1 MSITLLGD
9 IHGKF
14 DRYLSIA
21 QNSEYSICLGDFGFS
36 SSYNNL
42 GYSGLDPNN
51 HKIIPGNHC
60 IYPECLH
67 SPFCLGEFG
76 TATLDKVPFFFIR
89 GGLSIDRAY
98 RVGEWTTGGPKTW
111 WDQEE
116 LDFAQMLRVLADYKE
131 AKPDIVL
138 THVPP
143 AVVNDRIYTSDSI
156 LSRYGFSEG
165 FRENTAI
172 LGNELLKIHR
182 PKLWVAG
189 HHHRSYE
196 LNIDGTKF
204 VGLAELEVAMLEDLL
219 G

>member
-1 MSITLLGD
+1 MITLIGD
-9 IHGKF
+9 THGKF

-21 QNSEYSICLGDFGFS
+21 QNSEYSIQLGDFGFS

-42 GYSGLDPNN
+42 AYCGLDPSR
-51 HKIIPGNHC
+51 HKVIPGNHC

-67 SPFCLGEFG
+67 SPFCLGDFG
-76 TATLDKVPFFFIR
+76 PASLAGTSFFFIR
-89 GGLSIDRAY
+89 GGLSIDRTY

-116 LDFAQMLRVLADYKE
+116 LSFAQMLQVIDSYKE
-131 AKPDIVL
+131 ARPDIVL

-143 AVVNDRIYTSDSI
+143 AVINDRIYPDDKM
-156 LSRYGFSEG
+156 LVRYGFSEG
-165 FRENTAI
+165 FRESTAL

-182 PKLWVAG
+182 PKLWVGA
-189 HHHRSYE
+189 HHHKSYTIQIGE
-196 LNIDGTKF
+196 TKF